1 MSKSDTLPVR
11 KTESILEKIQ
21 DGENRIRARAFEL
34 FAGNGLFDR
43 DLDNWLKAE
52 DELILRPSIELREKD
67 KQFKLKI
74 SVPGVE
80 PKAMDIQATPDA
92 ILVKAELHHD
102 HEVKEGDVHTCE
114 FRSGSLFRA
123 VQLPKK
129 IDPDKVKAELKNGM
143 LLLTADIAEPSR
155 ARKVSVKTA

>member
-21 DGENRIRARAFEL
+21 DAENRIRARAFEL

-102 HEVKEGDVHTCE
+102 HEVKEG
-114 FRSGSLFRA
+114 RRA
-123 VQLPKK
+123 HV
-129 IDPDKVKAELKNGM
+129 
-143 LLLTADIAEPSR
+143 
-155 ARKVSVKTA
+155 

>member
-21 DGENRIRARAFEL
+21 DAENRIRARAFEL

-102 HEVKEGDVHTCE
+102 HEVKEGDVQTCE

-129 IDPDKVKAELKNGM
+129 IDPDKVKAEMKNGM
-143 LLLTADIAEPSR
+143 LLLTADIAEPAR

>member
-21 DGENRIRARAFEL
+21 DAENRIRARAFEL

-155 ARKVSVKTA
+155 SRKVSVKTA

>member
-21 DGENRIRARAFEL
+21 DAENRIRARAFEL

-80 PKAMDIQATPDA
+80 PKAMDIQATPRRDSR
-92 ILVKAELHHD
+92 E
-102 HEVKEGDVHTCE
+102 
-114 FRSGSLFRA
+114 SGIAPRPRGERGRRA
-123 VQLPKK
+123 HV
-129 IDPDKVKAELKNGM
+129 
-143 LLLTADIAEPSR
+143 
-155 ARKVSVKTA
+155 

>member
-1 MSKSDTLPVR
+1 
-11 KTESILEKIQ
+11 
-21 DGENRIRARAFEL
+21 
-34 FAGNGLFDR
+34 
-43 DLDNWLKAE
+43 
-52 DELILRPSIELREKD
+52 
-67 KQFKLKI
+67 LKI

-80 PKAMDIQATPDA
+80 PKAIDIEATPDA
-92 ILVKAELHHD
+92 ILVK
-102 HEVKEGDVHTCE
+102 DVHTCE

-129 IDPDKVKAELKNGM
+129 IDPDKVKAEVKNGM

>member
-1 MSKSDTLPVR
+1 MSNSETLPVR

-21 DGENRIRARAFEL
+21 DAENRIRARAFEL
-34 FAGNGLFDR
+34 FAGHGLFDR

-52 DELILRPSIELREKD
+52 DELTLRPSIELCEKD

-80 PKAMDIQATPDA
+80 PKAIDIEATPDA
-92 ILVKAELHHD
+92 ILVKAEVHHD
-102 HEVKEGDVHTCE
+102 HEVTEGDVHTCE

-129 IDPDKVKAELKNGM
+129 IDPDKVKAEVKNGV

>member
-21 DGENRIRARAFEL
+21 DAENRIRARAFEL

>member
-1 MSKSDTLPVR
+1 MSKSEALPVR

-21 DGENRIRARAFEL
+21 DAENRIRARAFEL

-43 DLDNWLKAE
+43 DLENWLKAE
-52 DELILRPSIELREKD
+52 DELTLRPSIELCEKD

-80 PKAMDIQATPDA
+80 PKAIDIEATPDA
-92 ILVKAELHHD
+92 ILVKAELHHEHD
-102 HEVKEGDVHTCE
+102 TQEGDVHTCE
-114 FRSGSLFRA
+114 FRLGSLFRA
-123 VQLPKK
+123 IQLPKK
-129 IDPDKVKAELKNGM
+129 IDPDKVKAEVKNGM

>member
-21 DGENRIRARAFEL
+21 DAENRIRARAFEL

-129 IDPDKVKAELKNGM
+129 IDPDKVKAELRNGM
-143 LLLTADIAEPSR
+143 LQLTADIAEPSR

>member
-1 MSKSDTLPVR
+1 
-11 KTESILEKIQ
+11 
-21 DGENRIRARAFEL
+21 
-34 FAGNGLFDR
+34 
-43 DLDNWLKAE
+43 
-52 DELILRPSIELREKD
+52 
-67 KQFKLKI
+67 
-74 SVPGVE
+74 
-80 PKAMDIQATPDA
+80 
-92 ILVKAELHHD
+92 
-102 HEVKEGDVHTCE
+102 VHTCE

>member
-21 DGENRIRARAFEL
+21 DAENRIRARAFEL

-155 ARKVSVKTA
+155 ARKISVKTA

>member
-21 DGENRIRARAFEL
+21 DAENRIRARAFEL

-52 DELILRPSIELREKD
+52 NELILRPSIELREKD

>member
-21 DGENRIRARAFEL
+21 DAENRIRARAFEL

-143 LLLTADIAEPSR
+143 LLLTADIAEPLR